1 MSEKCYYGYVRPKLP
16 NHPWSLEKIPL
27 GKSILTTSRDI
38 ELKSKKYIPFDIK
51 VTDDIGLTLNQD
63 GTFTLPIGRYLV
75 EVHSLAELP
84 VAGSVT
90 LSLGDHIISNDLL
103 ASNPTTVSGMSVM
116 ELTEPNKSIG
126 VFNVNKDPIKLSD
139 NIIVI
144 SKL

>member
-1 MSEKCYYGYVRPKLP
+1 MSEKCHYGYVRPKLP

-84 VAGSVT
+84 VAGSAT
-90 LSLGDHIISNDLL
+90 LSLDNHIISSDLL
-103 ASNPTTVSGMSVM
+103 ASNPTTISGMSVI
-116 ELTEPNKSIG
+116 ELTEPSKSIG
-126 VFNVNKDPIKLSD
+126 VSNVNKDPIKLSD

-144 SKL
+144 LKL

>member
-1 MSEKCYYGYVRPKLP
+1 MSEKCHYGYVRPKLP

-27 GKSILTTSRDI
+27 GKSILTTSKDI

>member
-1 MSEKCYYGYVRPKLP
+1 M
-16 NHPWSLEKIPL
+16 
-27 GKSILTTSRDI
+27 
-38 ELKSKKYIPFDIK
+38 
-51 VTDDIGLTLNQD
+51 TLNQD

>member
-27 GKSILTTSRDI
+27 GKSILTTSKDI

-63 GTFTLPIGRYLV
+63 GTFTLHIGRYLV

-84 VAGSVT
+84 V
-90 LSLGDHIISNDLL
+90 SLGDHIISNDLL